1 MKELV
6 KRLRVNAKLWIY
18 RITKQRH
25 QYISDQNFLI
35 IAAIWVG
42 ILAGTAAVVLK
53 STVHAVQHWLAD
65 GWNVRYENYLYL
77 IYPLVGIVL
86 SVAYV
91 RLFHHRKSFDKG
103 LSSIIYAI
111 HKKFSTIELHKTY
124 SHIVTSALTIG
135 FGGSAGLEAPIAVT
149 GSALGSNTAK
159 NLLMSRSDRTL
170 LLASGAAAG
179 ISAIFN
185 SPIAGVLF
193 AFEVLLTQVSI
204 PAFIPLLI
212 ASATGA
218 VVSKLFYSGQL
229 FYLTIDSWRVQA
241 LPFYALLGVCCGA
254 VSVYMIRTTLKVEG
268 LFSRTQ
274 NPYFKGIIG
283 GIGLGVLIFIF
294 PPLYGE
300 GYEISAQLMQGSFTA
315 WFDNSLFYN
324 LQHHTWFVLLF
335 GVLLVLVKVIA
346 SSITVGSGGN
356 GGIFG
361 PSLFTGSVLGF
372 VFAHA
377 INLTG
382 IITLNEQNFVAVAM
396 GGLISGVLHAP
407 LTAIFLIAEIT
418 GGYALFVPLMVVSA
432 IAYFFTRYFEPNS
445 IYTKTL
451 IERGQMS
458 SDNDTNV
465 LNQLNLEMVIESDF
479 TSLLPDQKL
488 RTLVDTISQ
497 SKRNVF
503 PVVNRNGLLV
513 GIITLDDIR
522 DVMFTHTLYDRL
534 TISQLMRAPKIV
546 AHNNM
551 SLDLIM
557 PLFEQYQVWY
567 IPVITQQG
575 NYIGFIS
582 KSSVLHLYRARVLD
596 QMV

>member
-53 STVHAVQHWLAD
+53 SIVHVVQHWLAD

-229 FYLTIDSWRVQA
+229 FYLATDSWRVQA
-241 LPFYALLGVCCGA
+241 LPFYALLGVCCGG

-268 LFSRTQ
+268 IFSKTQ

-283 GIGLGVLIFIF
+283 GLALGAIIFIF

-300 GYEISAQLMQGSFTA
+300 GYEISAQLMQGKFNA

-324 LQHHTWFVLLF
+324 LQHNTWFVLLF
-335 GVLLVLVKVIA
+335 GMLLILVKVVA

-458 SDNDTNV
+458 TDNDTNV
-465 LNQLNLEMVIESDF
+465 LNQLDLEMVIESDF
-479 TSLLPDQKL
+479 SPLLPDQKL

-497 SKRNVF
+497 SKRNIF

-534 TISQLMRAPKIV
+534 AISQLMRAPKIV
-546 AHNNM
+546 AQSNM

-567 IPVITQQG
+567 IPVTTNEG
-575 NYIGFIS
+575 TYIGFVS
-582 KSSVLHLYRARVLD
+582 KSSVLHLYRERVLD